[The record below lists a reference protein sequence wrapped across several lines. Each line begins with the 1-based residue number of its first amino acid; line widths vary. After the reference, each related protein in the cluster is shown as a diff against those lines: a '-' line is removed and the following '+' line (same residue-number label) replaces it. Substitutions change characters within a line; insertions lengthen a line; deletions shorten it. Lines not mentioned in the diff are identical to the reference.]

1 MVNTVTSRK
10 GDIGIYV
17 NALGIVTPLYT
28 VAVNSRV
35 DGQITKVNYQEGQL
49 VKQGDPLL
57 DIDSTPF
64 QAALLQAQGQLAR
77 DNALLDD
84 ARLDLSRYQEAFSKN
99 AIPKQQLDTQVA
111 TVHQYEG
118 TVKLDEGTLSNAQ
131 VQLDYSHIT
140 APIDGRVG
148 LRLMDPGNVVHSANS
163 NALVV
168 ITKLQPITVIFNIA
182 EDYLAQIQQ
191 QLRQGKTM
199 LVDAYD
205 RTQEKKL
212 ATGTLET
219 LDNQIDSTT
228 GTVKLRAIF
237 TNEDN
242 SLFPNQF
249 VNARLLVDT
258 LHDATLVSNSVIQ
271 RDTQGAFVYLLKPD
285 QTIATNPVVVKVTDA
300 NVSAVDGLEPDIA
313 LVGDNFNKLTD
324 GMKVQ
329 VRKPG
334 SGGHRGGE
342 GQNTNVEN
350 SGKGQ
355 QQQQ

>member
-1 MVNTVTSRK
+1 MVTTVTSRK

-35 DGQITKVNYQEGQL
+35 DGQITKVTYVEGQL

-57 DIDSTPF
+57 DIDPTPF

-77 DNALLDD
+77 DQALLEN
-84 ARLDLSRYQEAFSKN
+84 AKIDLGRYQQAYASN
-99 AIPKQQLDTQVA
+99 AIPEQLLATQGA
-111 TVHQYEG
+111 AVHQDEG
-118 TVKLDEGTLSNAQ
+118 TVLLDQGTLSNAQ
-131 VQLDYSHIT
+131 VQLNYSHIT

-148 LRLMDPGNVVHSANS
+148 LRLVDPGNVVHSANTS
-163 NALVV
+163 ALVV

-219 LDNQIDSTT
+219 LDNEIDTTT

-300 NVSAVDGLEPDIA
+300 DVSAVDGLEPDTE

-334 SGGHRGGE
+334 AGGHRGGE
-342 GQNTNVEN
+342 GQNTNVGN
-350 SGKGQ
+350 NGNGQ
-355 QQQQ
+355 RQQ